1 MLFIDLR
8 ASASGGIPAG
18 QAAVWDDGSRPV
30 TADDF
35 AARVRG
41 LDVVFAAHG
50 FNVDRKHGIQAL
62 ASWSKRCTLP
72 PGTLLVGVLWP
83 GDSASLPVLDYP
95 AEGLEAIRSGRLLA
109 GFLDQ
114 YAAGAASLSLAS
126 HSLGGRVVLETLSDM
141 GKGVRRLILMAG
153 AIEDDCLVNEYA
165 RAAGKAQQ
173 IYVLASMRDW
183 VLEFAFPIGNPVGEI
198 VMHGHPY
205 FRVALGRSGPS
216 SFDDNARLWQIPDGW
231 DYGHLDYL
239 PSDDIGPLLA
249 PPLQRPGAGDPAPG
263 NPPADGWKPSW
274 SAGAMSTQVV

>member
-8 ASASGGIPAG
+8 ASASGGIPAE
-18 QAAVWDDGSRPV
+18 QAAVWDEGSRLV
-30 TADDF
+30 TADEF

-50 FNVDRKHGIQAL
+50 FNVDRGHGIQAL
-62 ASWSKRCTLP
+62 TSWSKRCTLP
-72 PGTLLVGVLWP
+72 SGSLLAGVLWP
-83 GDSASLPVLDYP
+83 GDSAFLPVLDYP

-109 GFLDQ
+109 RFLDQ
-114 YAAGAASLSLAS
+114 YATGAASLSLVS
-126 HSLGGRVVLETLSDM
+126 HSLGGRMVLETLSDM
-141 GKGVRRLILMAG
+141 EKGVRRLILMAG

-165 RAAGKAQQ
+165 QAARKAQQ

-216 SFDDNARLWQIPDGW
+216 SFDGNTRLWQIPGGW
-231 DYGHLDYL
+231 DYGHLDYM

-249 PPLQRPGAGDPAPG
+249 PPLQQPGASDAVPG
-263 NPPADGWKPSW
+263 NPPAVGWKPSW
-274 SAGAMSTQVV
+274 SAGAVSTQVV